1 MKLSENKNT
10 TVTFEDFC
18 DVPDSIY
25 DSTSYVK
32 NNKRSLEY
40 RLFNKIKKV
49 KPKATVLSKLEFGD
63 INKIV
68 PYNSNDADVFYNYET
83 SYFQYVFQRLH
94 NKFPGFI
101 TINTVNINKFVYWFC
116 NDEHPQ
122 TSYRIEINDNKDTID
137 EYVDKIYA
145 VFGKQND
152 ILLTNC
158 GDSIYII
165 YDKDKYK
172 LNETNNLTILCG
184 LFKHFKSIKRHQK
197 NKIYIICRTN
207 YGFDKIPF
215 DIKKQKINIEEN
227 YNDDFLEISKDIVCN
242 LNDKRKCGLFIF
254 NGPPGCGKT
263 TFLRYIASKIN
274 NKDIIFIPP
283 DLVDGITDPS
293 FIPFLLNNKNS
304 ILIIEDA
311 EPALQKRGSGGRS
324 GSISNVLNLTDGL
337 LSDCVNISIVCTFN
351 TNLSNLDDALL
362 RKGRLTNSYKF
373 EKLCPIKSAALL
385 KKLGHNIEVKDAMSL
400 SDIYNYSTSNNIEK
414 FIKGNSSKIGF

>member
-1 MKLSENKNT
+1 M
-10 TVTFEDFC
+10 
-18 DVPDSIY
+18 
-25 DSTSYVK
+25 
-32 NNKRSLEY
+32 
-40 RLFNKIKKV
+40 
-49 KPKATVLSKLEFGD
+49 
-63 INKIV
+63 
-68 PYNSNDADVFYNYET
+68 
-83 SYFQYVFQRLH
+83 
-94 NKFPGFI
+94 
-101 TINTVNINKFVYWFC
+101 
-116 NDEHPQ
+116 
-122 TSYRIEINDNKDTID
+122 
-137 EYVDKIYA
+137 
-145 VFGKQND
+145 
-152 ILLTNC
+152 
-158 GDSIYII
+158 YII
-165 YDKDKYK
+165 Y
-172 LNETNNLTILCG
+172 
-184 LFKHFKSIKRHQK
+184 
-197 NKIYIICRTN
+197 RTN

-263 TFLRYIASKIN
+263 TFLRYVASKIN

-373 EKLCPIKSAALL
+373 EKLCPIKSTALL
-385 KKLGHNIEVKDAMSL
+385 KKLGYNTEVKEAMSL
-400 SDIYNYSTSNNIEK
+400 SDIYNYNNSNNIEK
-414 FIKGNSSKIGF
+414 FVKSNSSKIGF